1 MNKPLIIIGTQRTGG
16 TAYSKLVSQ
25 QTGWKFINEPWTMK
39 QFGDNLQINF
49 NVPGEGIERCVPEGN
64 CVIHTISGH
73 FLTKFGNNFPD
84 ADYRFIKRKD
94 TWSQLLSF
102 VIMRHTLGKHGLH
115 NINIKSK
122 LKFDV
127 NLMFVQ
133 TMFYE
138 WIMFDFLIEKFSNP
152 EIVYYEDIEFPKDLV
167 FKKNQGYE
175 NLIIGNLEEIRNLYE
190 EFWANRS

>member
-1 MNKPLIIIGTQRTGG
+1 MTTPLIIVGTQRTGG
-16 TAYSKLVSQ
+16 TAYSKMVSQ
-25 QTGWKFINEPWTMK
+25 QLGWQFINEPWTIK
-39 QFGDNLQINF
+39 RFGDNLNVHF
-49 NVPGEGIERCVPEGN
+49 NVPGEGIQRDVPKEN

-73 FLTKFGNNFPD
+73 FLSTFGNKFPD
-84 ADYRFIKRKD
+84 ADYRFIKRRD

-102 VIMRHTLGKHGLH
+102 VIMRHTLGKYGLH
-115 NINIKSK
+115 NINVKSK

-138 WIMFDFLIEKFSNP
+138 WIMFDFLLEKFQNP
-152 EIVYYEDIEFPKDLV
+152 DVVYYEDIKFPEDFV

-175 NLIIGNLEEIRNLYE
+175 NLIIENLEEIRELYDS
-190 EFWANRS
+190 FWKNRS